1 MVKITLY
8 NIGEYKKKQVFY
20 CFVGFCLCIP
30 NMLKEPKKDI
40 YMEYSVS
47 MLRILPLRAQAFKRI
62 IQQLAT
68 LSVFPRSIY
77 VIYEPEY
84 DGFAV

>member
-8 NIGEYKKKQVFY
+8 NIGEYKKKQIFY

-30 NMLKEPKKDI
+30 NISKEPKEDI
-40 YMEYSVS
+40 YLEYNVS
-47 MLRILPLRAQAFKRI
+47 MLRILPLRVQAQKRI

-68 LSVFPRSIY
+68 LSVFPYSIY
-77 VIYEPEY
+77 IIYEPEY